1 MKTTFKIIG
10 LAFTMMLFTILLF
23 AQNSIP
29 ASVDTVEGFFS
40 QVITLIKQFG
50 GLPWVLKIAGIA
62 AVLLSTL
69 KVSAIREITW
79 DKLGAAKAWA
89 APVLGLIFGV
99 LSLGTSLTW
108 ASALAYISAG
118 AGAII
123 LHELLDSIKAIP
135 RIGSVWLSIIGVI
148 QSLLGGKKTDPA

>member
-1 MKTTFKIIG
+1 MKTTFKIIS
-10 LAFTMMLFTILLF
+10 LAFTMMLFTVLVF
-23 AQNSIP
+23 AQDTIP
-29 ASVDTVEGFFS
+29 APVDTVEEFFS

-79 DKLGAAKAWA
+79 DKLGSAKAWA

-123 LHELLDSIKAIP
+123 LHELLDSVKAIP
-135 RIGSVWLSIIGVI
+135 GIGSVWLSIIGVI
-148 QSLLGGKKTDPA
+148 QSLLGGKKTDAA

>member
-1 MKTTFKIIG
+1 MKTTLKIIS
-10 LAFTMMLFTILLF
+10 LAFSMMLFSVLVF
-23 AQNSIP
+23 AQDTIP
-29 ASVDTVEGFFS
+29 APVDTVEGFFS

-89 APVLGLIFGV
+89 APILGLIFGV

-108 ASALAYISAG
+108 ASALAYVSAG

-135 RIGSVWLSIIGVI
+135 GIGSVWLSIIGVI
-148 QSLLGGKKTDPA
+148 QSLLGSKKTDAV